1 MLGKSQITVA
11 KELDLVKFFKRQ
23 RISMYAILTLLNGRQ
38 QYVIDNLSNML
49 MRESSDFDDSTD
61 DDKELDLEKVPDI
74 ENHGSNIFKS
84 KMPKDQRLVS
94 LYRIK
99 REKDDRKK
107 LKFNKHAYD
116 DDKKSPRMREPDVG
130 FRLHSNL
137 IRNGVN

>member
-1 MLGKSQITVA
+1 
-11 KELDLVKFFKRQ
+11 
-23 RISMYAILTLLNGRQ
+23 MYAILTLLNGRQ

-61 DDKELDLEKVPDI
+61 DDKELDLEKVPDV

-84 KMPKDQRLVS
+84 KLPKDLRLVS

-107 LKFNKHAYD
+107 LKFSKHALD
-116 DDKKSPRMREPDVG
+116 DDKKSPRMRDPDVG